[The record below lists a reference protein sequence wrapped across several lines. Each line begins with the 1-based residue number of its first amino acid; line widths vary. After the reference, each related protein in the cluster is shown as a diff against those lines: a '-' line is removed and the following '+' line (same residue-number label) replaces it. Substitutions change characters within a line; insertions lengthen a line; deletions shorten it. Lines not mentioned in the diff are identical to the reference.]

1 MKIILASSSI
11 RRQQLLKRLVDDF
24 DIVES
29 GFVENSI
36 KYNGDCKTYVMELA
50 LGKANDVC
58 NKLEDKQLIIIGCD
72 TVVYFNGKI
81 LGKPKDREEAFHML
95 KSLSGNEHQVYTG
108 LAVIN
113 KFSGIV
119 RQEFVKTSV
128 RFSNISNNE
137 IEKYLKKE
145 EYGDKAGAYGI
156 QGYAGIFIPEIRGC
170 YYNVVGLPLNRLY
183 KMLIGMG
190 VNL

>member
-1 MKIILASSSI
+1 MKIILASSSV

-29 GFVENSI
+29 GFAENSI
-36 KYNGDCKTYVMELA
+36 KYKGDCKTYVMELA

-58 NKLEDKQLIIIGCD
+58 NKLEDRQLIIIGCD

-156 QGYAGIFIPEIRGC
+156 QGYAGAFIPEIRGC